1 VLLLLLQVLQ
11 LVNTLSRKQLASL
24 YVLAF
29 PYMPDAFMR
38 EWRVYTQ
45 RMLPTDYTA
54 ARGHPMSLLLQM
66 SIPSAAFPSKNSTSS
81 LLVCLLAGT
90 TCI

>member
-1 VLLLLLQVLQ
+1 MFVFVSVPMPVSLRNTVLLLLLLLLMMPLLQVLQ

-38 EWRVYTQ
+38 KCSHH
-45 RMLPTDYTA
+45 
-54 ARGHPMSLLLQM
+54 GG
-66 SIPSAAFPSKNSTSS
+66 
-81 LLVCLLAGT
+81 VCLHKHIRIISHRKHMVG
-90 TCI
+90 